1 MKYGASNKYSV
12 SATCYG
18 IQAEKRYG
26 VEFVSYGLLAD
37 DLDNIESLGNR
48 ACADVKLCFK
58 QVRKAIKVKLY
69 FYTVDGYSQF
79 KQKEIS

>member
-1 MKYGASNKYSV
+1 MKVQNKCNNV

-18 IQAEKRYG
+18 IQAKERYD
-26 VEFVSYGLLAD
+26 VEVVDYGHLAD

-48 ACADVKLCFK
+48 ACADVKLCFR

-69 FYTVDGYSQF
+69 FDTEAGYSQF
-79 KQKEIS
+79 KQKNEA